1 MMRKHS
7 NLLLVSSAVLVFL
20 CIHANSKPLTDQQDT
35 PHHSFVQTGAE
46 VEYENGLDLL
56 RRITRQADPAN
67 GNNSKLL
74 FLWYWYDD
82 RMLFCNLDWKSVQQI
97 GCKGSF
103 VYFFG
108 SKN

>member
-20 CIHANSKPLTDQQDT
+20 CIHANSKPLTDHQDT

-67 GNNSKLL
+67 GNNSKFVVFVLCDM
-74 FLWYWYDD
+74 WDS
-82 RMLFCNLDWKSVQQI
+82 MLVCNLALKSVQQI
-97 GCKGSF
+97 A
-103 VYFFG
+103 
-108 SKN
+108 